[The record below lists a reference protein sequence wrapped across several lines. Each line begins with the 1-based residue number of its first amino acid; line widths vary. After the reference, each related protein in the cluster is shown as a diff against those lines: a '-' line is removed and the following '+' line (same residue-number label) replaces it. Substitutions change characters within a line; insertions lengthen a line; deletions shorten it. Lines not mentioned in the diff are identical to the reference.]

1 MQNINC
7 YIKKWVEDMNNISLN
22 TKLEIAVEV
31 MAAQIA
37 TFSKK
42 GFAVQDKEMQD
53 LLKERN
59 QMYQGEER
67 VIEAIIQRY
76 GMKTKNK
83 SKRGE

>member
-37 TFSKK
+37 AFSKK
-42 GFAVQDKEMQD
+42 GFTVQDKEMQD

>member
-42 GFAVQDKEMQD
+42 GFTVQDKEMQD

>member
-1 MQNINC
+1 
-7 YIKKWVEDMNNISLN
+7 MNNISLN

-42 GFAVQDKEMQD
+42 GFTVQDKEMQD

>member
-1 MQNINC
+1 
-7 YIKKWVEDMNNISLN
+7 MNNISLN
-22 TKLEIAVEV
+22 TKLEIEVEV

-42 GFAVQDKEMQD
+42 GFTVQDKEMQD

>member
-7 YIKKWVEDMNNISLN
+7 YIKKWVEDVNNISLN

-42 GFAVQDKEMQD
+42 GFTVQDKEMQD

>member
-42 GFAVQDKEMQD
+42 GFTMQDKEMQD

>member
-42 GFAVQDKEMQD
+42 GFTVQDKEMQD

-67 VIEAIIQRY
+67 IIEAIIQRY

>member
-1 MQNINC
+1 
-7 YIKKWVEDMNNISLN
+7 MNNISLN

-37 TFSKK
+37 AFSKK
-42 GFAVQDKEMQD
+42 GFTVQDKEMQD

>member
-1 MQNINC
+1 
-7 YIKKWVEDMNNISLN
+7 MNNISLN

-42 GFAVQDKEMQD
+42 GFTVQDKEMQD

-67 VIEAIIQRY
+67 IIEAIIQRY